1 MNVPRDE
8 SFTLFE
14 VNRWRMMGFFA
25 SAMLEFYR
33 YMIVSDVDE
42 FVIADP
48 KTGGNV
54 YDYIQK
60 H

>member
-1 MNVPRDE
+1 
-8 SFTLFE
+8 
-14 VNRWRMMGFFA
+14 MMGFFA

-60 H
+60 HYLTAQSPKNISPLG